1 MNLAATAP
9 TWLLL
14 LFAFLLVAAAAED
27 AWRLRIS
34 NLTSLLILVAAI
46 TAAMLIGPQLA
57 LWQNATTF
65 VILLAL
71 GIPIFAAG
79 KVGGGDVKLIAA
91 CGAWFDLRSG
101 AVMLIT
107 VLLSGGILALLV
119 LAKRAFGSRGEDR
132 RDAKSSAGIP
142 YGVAIACGTLLMLR

>member
-14 LFAFLLVAAAAED
+14 LFIFLLVAAAAED

-34 NLTSLLILVAAI
+34 NLTGLLILVAAI
-46 TAAMLIGPQLA
+46 TAAILAGPRLT
-57 LWQNATTF
+57 LWQNAATF
-65 VILLAL
+65 AILLAL
-71 GIPIFAAG
+71 GTPIFAAG
-79 KVGGGDVKLIAA
+79 KLGGGDVKLIAA

-101 AVMLIT
+101 TTMLIN
-107 VLLSGGILALLV
+107 VLLAGGILALVV
-119 LAKRAFGSRGEDR
+119 LTTRAFKRRADDR
-132 RDAKSSAGIP
+132 RDTKTSAGIP

>member
-46 TAAMLIGPQLA
+46 MAAMLVGPRLA
-57 LWQNATTF
+57 LWQNAATF
-65 VILLAL
+65 AVCPVNFLASVNKT
-71 GIPIFAAG
+71 AG
-79 KVGGGDVKLIAA
+79 RKIRSRND
-91 CGAWFDLRSG
+91 FD
-101 AVMLIT
+101 
-107 VLLSGGILALLV
+107 
-119 LAKRAFGSRGEDR
+119 
-132 RDAKSSAGIP
+132 
-142 YGVAIACGTLLMLR
+142 

>member
-34 NLTSLLILVAAI
+34 NLTCLLILVAAI
-46 TAAMLIGPQLA
+46 TAAMLVGPRLA
-57 LWQNATTF
+57 LWQNAATF
-65 VILLAL
+65 AILLAL
-71 GIPIFAAG
+71 GMPIFAAG
-79 KVGGGDVKLIAA
+79 KVGGGDVKLVAA

-107 VLLSGGILALLV
+107 VLLAGGIVALVV
-119 LAKRAFGSRGEDR
+119 LAIKAFGRRGEDR
-132 RDAKSSAGIP
+132 RSTKSSVGIP

>member
-9 TWLLL
+9 SWLLL
-14 LFAFLLVAAAAED
+14 LFVALLVAAAAED

-34 NLTSLLILVAAI
+34 NLTCLFILVAAI
-46 TAAMLIGPQLA
+46 AAAMLAGPRLA
-57 LWQNATTF
+57 LWQNAATF

-71 GIPIFAAG
+71 GTPIFAAG
-79 KVGGGDVKLIAA
+79 KLGGGDVKLIAA

-101 AVMLIT
+101 VTMLIN
-107 VLLSGGILALLV
+107 VLLAGGILALVV
-119 LAKRAFGSRGEDR
+119 LTIRAFRRRGDDR
-132 RDAKSSAGIP
+132 RDTKTSRGIP